1 MPCKSRSKHICLHLP
16 LEKVRQIH
24 LNRPG
29 WREGRLVDSHQMLED
44 EDYALLEFILKRTQ
58 PWAVTLEYNQ
68 REDTDCGANSA
79 PTQDPARGDGK

>member
-1 MPCKSRSKHICLHLP
+1 MQIPVEEYTSLLP

-44 EDYALLEFILKRTQ
+44 DDYALLESVLKDTH
-58 PWAVTLEYNQ
+58 PWAVTLEYNLDQ
-68 REDTDCGANSA
+68 NQIPQQIRRLRKILEDTN
-79 PTQDPARGDGK
+79 Q